1 MDSLKLKKEFWNI
14 LIYGEIGENYELIIM
29 VFNDTFMSIICISS
43 ESDFIKLIRTTQKL
57 ISIKCNR
64 LHF

>member
-1 MDSLKLKKEFWNI
+1 VDSLKLKKEFWNI